1 MIPEHKGKLTLIAS
15 TQIELIHSES
25 KKERKS
31 AAFNF
36 NLILKFKIHN
46 YCNLLNPSRMMI
58 DHIKV
63 SLITRCHSKFCNK
76 QLINPDTQLCN

>member
-25 KKERKS
+25 KES

-46 YCNLLNPSRMMI
+46 YYNLLNPSGMS
-58 DHIKV
+58 H
-63 SLITRCHSKFCNK
+63 
-76 QLINPDTQLCN
+76 